1 MDFIQTIQLWVN
13 MNPGKALGALAGFL
27 LGILLFTFGIIK
39 TLVIILLIGTG
50 FMLGK
55 ARDDNVSILDELTGL
70 FKKNRDDQ

>member
-13 MNPGKALGALAGFL
+13 MNPGKAMGALAGFL